1 MPRAGSDPGS
11 WRWRPSPPGHPLFVH
26 RHARLLHYLLG
37 RRPPPL
43 TRGEGYD
50 GGESIC
56 PHATMGA
63 QCRVIGL
70 RVGSPALGLARS
82 ADRRPLQPP
91 WLKEQTSGRTQS
103 VREAGV
109 SAAGPRGCRRPG
121 APMSK
126 TAGVV
131 LILGGLGLAAFAMS
145 SEVAVNGSDPPRR
158 AEGEKTTR
166 VEASAIEDGAVPRPQ
181 PVLRRRAAADSKPG
195 GSAPVV
201 VTLAPRSGDAAAS
214 RTVAIPR
221 DRDSLARELQK
232 ELRRVGCYEGELN
245 GVWTPATR
253 RAMKSFIDRV
263 NATLPVDEPDAVL
276 FAMVHGQ
283 QERVCGKPCPADQ
296 GLSEDGRCLPTAI
309 LAKAARKTSPTAV
322 ATNVPGGGPPAAGK
336 SLPARSGWSAT
347 ITSAR
352 PTPPAVGAPAAST
365 PPQPVA
371 ATPLPTEGRMA
382 LAGPIDGPVA
392 TDPRLAAKPTAGS
405 GNAGRTKPSQRGP
418 HVVNTPRPRTFVS
431 TMFRRVDSR
440 L

>member
-1 MPRAGSDPGS
+1 
-11 WRWRPSPPGHPLFVH
+11 
-26 RHARLLHYLLG
+26 
-37 RRPPPL
+37 
-43 TRGEGYD
+43 
-50 GGESIC
+50 
-56 PHATMGA
+56 
-63 QCRVIGL
+63 
-70 RVGSPALGLARS
+70 
-82 ADRRPLQPP
+82 
-91 WLKEQTSGRTQS
+91 
-103 VREAGV
+103 
-109 SAAGPRGCRRPG
+109 
-121 APMSK
+121 
-126 TAGVV
+126 
-131 LILGGLGLAAFAMS
+131 
-145 SEVAVNGSDPPRR
+145 
-158 AEGEKTTR
+158 
-166 VEASAIEDGAVPRPQ
+166 EASAIEDGAVPRPQ

-336 SLPARSGWSAT
+336 SLPARSGWSAA
-347 ITSAR
+347 ITSAPPPPPAGGAPGA
-352 PTPPAVGAPAAST
+352 PTPPPARRPHPPPNPGAEGPAGAHT
-365 PPQPVA
+365 A
-371 ATPLPTEGRMA
+371 
-382 LAGPIDGPVA
+382 
-392 TDPRLAAKPTAGS
+392 PR
-405 GNAGRTKPSQRGP
+405 
-418 HVVNTPRPRTFVS
+418 
-431 TMFRRVDSR
+431 
-440 L
+440 